1 MSTSNTS
8 MKAGEPV
15 VSDTLRAMRDAA
27 RAGGMVPAERVGEW
41 FQAIRDQLYAEQ
53 RPVRLEACASGSP
66 YWIEVDE
73 RGWHRARKLR
83 HRLRALYVHPLPE
96 ERRKG
101 TLDHIWSA
109 DRTHCT
115 RCNSPHDWADPFC
128 DPPKEP
134 VRIAVKRQP
143 YNPLWVVPALDRLE
157 RAMRREGKQERDY
170 WNRQIEQMRRSI
182 EEHTKEAQL

>member
-1 MSTSNTS
+1 MSSSNTS
-8 MKAGEPV
+8 TEAGEPV

-27 RAGGMVPAERVGEW
+27 RAGGTVPAELVGEW

-53 RPVRLEACASGSP
+53 RPVRLEACATGSP
-66 YWIEVDE
+66 HWIQVDE
-73 RGWHRARKLR
+73 RGWHRARKER
-83 HRLRALYVHPLPE
+83 QKLRALYVHPLPE

-101 TLDHIWSA
+101 TLDHTWSA

-115 RCNSPHDWADPFC
+115 RCNSPHDWAEPFC

-134 VRIAVKRQP
+134 VRIPLKRQP

-157 RAMRREGKQERDY
+157 RAMRREGKQEREY
-170 WNRQIEQMRRSI
+170 WYREIAQMRRSI
-182 EEHTKEAQL
+182 EEHTKETQP

>member
-1 MSTSNTS
+1 MSTSTTS
-8 MKAGEPV
+8 VKAGEPV
-15 VSDTLRAMRDAA
+15 VSETLRAMRDAA
-27 RAGGMVPAERVGEW
+27 RAGGTIPAEQVGEW

-66 YWIEVDE
+66 YWIEVDD

-101 TLDHIWSA
+101 SLDHIWST

-115 RCNSPHDWADPFC
+115 RCNAPHDWAEPIC

-134 VRIAVKRQP
+134 VRIPLKRQP
-143 YNPLWVVPALDRLE
+143 YNPLWVVPVLDRLE
-157 RAMRREGKQERDY
+157 RAIRRESKQERDY
-170 WNRQIEQMRRSI
+170 WNRQIAQMRRTI
-182 EEHTKEAQL
+182 EEHTKEVPR